1 MDLLKINGQNSNEN
15 KNVPN
20 NNLQQN
26 NTTPKYIDL
35 SKEK

>member
-1 MDLLKINGQNSNEN
+1 MDLREINGQNSNKN

-20 NNLQQN
+20 NNTQQN
-26 NTTPKYIDL
+26 NSSLKYIDL